1 MPDERELFQQIGQA
15 AARMKPDLI
24 TLRRLLHQ
32 HPELGWLEFQ
42 TAAHV
47 CATLEDLGYQ
57 VRTGQEAIS
66 GEDRFGVPSREV
78 LEAAWERARSAGA
91 PLRWLETMRGGYTG
105 VVADLDTG
113 KPGMLVAFRFDL
125 DALPVHE
132 AVDAGHLPAS
142 QGWLS
147 RIPGAMHACG
157 HDGHLSI
164 GLALARLAVELAPS
178 LAGRIRLI
186 FQPAEEGVRGAL
198 AMTRACAGVDRLVCI
213 HIGLGVPSGQVIGG
227 AVGFLA
233 TREYRASFKGQ
244 AAHAGLEPEV
254 GRSALLAAAQAALA
268 LHTLAQY
275 AGHEVRVNVGILR
288 GGVATSIVP
297 PEAELLYRI
306 RADDNSVIEALDQR
320 AHAAV
325 LGAAATYGCHVELEI
340 IGRAGSEDSHP
351 ELAALAADLAQSVPG
366 VKSTSHHHPFGAS
379 EDATHLMQQVHR
391 QGGQATY
398 IMLGADLAAGHHN
411 ERFDFDENSLAIGLE
426 LLGKLLVRL
435 LLDSQFK
442 R

>member
-32 HPELGWLEFQ
+32 HPEVGWLEFR

-47 CATLEDLGYQ
+47 CATLADMGYQ
-57 VRTGQEAIS
+57 VRTGQEAVS
-66 GEDRFGVPSREV
+66 GEERFGVPSREV

-91 PLRWLETMRGGYTG
+91 PLRWLEAMRGGYTG
-105 VVADLDTG
+105 VVAELDTG
-113 KPGMLVAFRFDL
+113 KPGLLVAFRFDL

-132 AVDAGHLPAS
+132 AVDAEHRPAS

-147 RIPGAMHACG
+147 QIPGATHACG

-164 GLALARLAVELAPS
+164 GLALARLVVEFAPV
-178 LAGRIRLI
+178 LTGRIRLI
-186 FQPAEEGVRGAL
+186 FQPAEEGVRGAR
-198 AMTRACAGVDRLVCI
+198 AMTHACTGVDRLLCI
-213 HIGLGVPSGQVIGG
+213 HLGLGIPSGQVIGG

-254 GRSALLAAAQAALA
+254 GRSALLAAAHAVLA
-268 LHTLAQY
+268 LHSLAQY
-275 AGHEVRVNVGILR
+275 AGHEVRVNVGVLR
-288 GGVATSIVP
+288 GGVATSVVP
-297 PEAELLYRI
+297 PEAEVLYRI
-306 RADDNSVIEALDQR
+306 RADDNSIIEALDQR
-320 AHAAV
+320 ARTAV
-325 LGAAATYGCHVELEI
+325 RGAAATFDCRAELDI
-340 IGRAGSEDSHP
+340 IGRAGSEDSHS
-351 ELAALAADLAQSVPG
+351 ELAALVADLALSIPG
-366 VKSTSHHHPFGAS
+366 VKTASQHHPFGAS

-398 IMLGADLAAGHHN
+398 IMLGADLTAGHHS
-411 ERFDFDENSLAIGLE
+411 ERFDFDEDSLVIGLE

-435 LLDSQFK
+435 LLDSQFE